1 MKYRAFL
8 AALLAIVAMPAA
20 PAVAQ
25 SLTGTWQVS
34 SETRRG
40 PRTSTLELVQD
51 GSDLTGTVTFS
62 FGGRRGGGGGGGGGG
77 SQSVDIEDGTVD
89 GDSFSFSYTI
99 TFGDNSIALSYSGM
113 FDGDAMEGTIQGG
126 RGGGRPFTGERG
138 G

>member
-8 AALLAIVAMPAA
+8 TALLAIAAMSAA
-20 PAVAQ
+20 PAAAQ
-25 SLTGTWQVS
+25 NLTGTWQLS
-34 SETRRG
+34 FEGRRG
-40 PRTSTLELVQD
+40 PQTSTLALVQS
-51 GSDLTGTVTFS
+51 GSSLTGTVTQS
-62 FGGRRGGGGGGGGGG
+62 FGGRRGGGGGGGGGD
-77 SQSVDIEDGTVD
+77 SQTLDIEDGTVD

-99 TFGDNSIALSYSGM
+99 TFGDNSIALSYSGT